1 MYSKITKISK
11 SIMIVLFS
19 FILLVVSPLSIAGPK
34 VIPVDEVNYIINA
47 SMMDNLNNFTGKNVT
62 LTLDGGKTLTG
73 VVKSVGSHLIH
84 LEKIERKELFDSL
97 IRIDSI
103 QAIEV
108 QFRKYQR

>member
-84 LEKIERKELFDSL
+84 LEKIELKEFFDSL

-108 QFRKYQR
+108 QFRKFQR